1 MSLPM
6 TVQQLIEMISDP
18 AQFVSATFSG
28 KRKGDTSTWKKA
40 IVRPIELKGQYHL
53 QFSWF
58 DDKKNIVKNYRD
70 AEQVAQLHALFALP
84 FRHLHLLTLTEAI
97 TVNLSNTQH
106 VAVSRKSLDAPVQL
120 HLQHDRQKTS
130 LLDDDRARPFL
141 IGSGIMTQDG
151 HIRADKKRKHQ
162 QISEFLR
169 LLSETDRLIRWEG
182 ECLRV
187 VDFGCG
193 SAQLTFG
200 MYYYFQAIRQIPV
213 EIVGVDLKEDL
224 MLKVNRTARDLA
236 YSHLTFVSGRI
247 DTYQQEMA
255 PHVVTALHACD
266 TATDDAIVRAIRWG
280 SAFVFV
286 APCCHH
292 HLQAQLDQ
300 QPTPVVFKPIVRYGL
315 FQERMG
321 DMLTDSFRALIL
333 RIMGYQVDV
342 IEFVAPDHT
351 PKNVLIRAVRT
362 QTEPDLSALK
372 EYQALLQYWL
382 VKPYLHT
389 QLADLLD
396 PLLNATVED
405 EPHRTMRQ
413 D

>member
-1 MSLPM
+1 MASQM
-6 TVQQLIEMISDP
+6 TTQQLIEMISDP

-40 IVRPIELKGQYHL
+40 IVRPVELKGGYYL

-58 DDKKNIVKNYRD
+58 DAKKNIVKNYRD
-70 AEQVAQLHALFALP
+70 AEQTAQLHALFALP
-84 FRHLHLLTLTEAI
+84 FRHLHLLALTEEI
-97 TVNLSNTQH
+97 TVNLSNSQH
-106 VAVSRKSLDAPVQL
+106 VVVSRKALDAPVQPQ
-120 HLQHDRQKTS
+120 LQHDRQKTS

-151 HIRADKKRKHQ
+151 HIRADKKRKYQ

-169 LLSETDRLIRWEG
+169 LLSETERLNRWEG

-200 MYYYFQAIRQIPV
+200 MYYYFQLIRQLPV
-213 EIVGVDLKEDL
+213 EMVGVDLKAEL
-224 MLKVNRTARDLA
+224 MQKVNRTARDLG

-247 DTYQQEMA
+247 DTYQQETA

-266 TATDDAIVRAIRWG
+266 TATDDAIVRAVRWG

-315 FQERMG
+315 FQERIG

-342 IEFVAPDHT
+342 VEFVAPDHT

-362 QTEPDLSALK
+362 QTEADLQALK
-372 EYQALLQYWL
+372 EYQALLQFWL

-389 QLADLLD
+389 QLADRLD
-396 PLLNATVED
+396 PLLDAIME
-405 EPHRTMRQ
+405 
-413 D
+413 